1 MTTKNLAALPL
12 TLLFTLLPASL
23 LGGEDEWPAVSEDG
37 LQLVPN
43 SRMAAVYVQP
53 GADLAPYYRVML
65 AEPQVAFRKN
75 WERDLRSQSAS
86 KLSASSRVNTSKIK
100 ENLAQ
105 EFKSVFTDKLT
116 MGGYEVVTQAGDD
129 VLLILP
135 AIVNLDITAP
145 ETSGSGRTNS
155 YVRSAGEMTL
165 YIELYDSVTG
175 DIIAKAVDRQV
186 DRESN
191 QMYTWANSA
200 TNKAAADR
208 ILNGWADILIA
219 ALNEAKAPAPA
230 PQAVED

>member
-1 MTTKNLAALPL
+1 MTTRNLAALPL
-12 TLLFTLLPASL
+12 TLLFLLLPASL
-23 LGGEDEWPAVSEDG
+23 MASEDEWPAVSEDG
-37 LQLVPN
+37 LHLVPN

-53 GADLAPYYRVML
+53 GADLAPYSRVML

-86 KLSASSRVNTSKIK
+86 KLSTSSRVNTTKIK

-105 EFKSVFTDKLT
+105 EFKSVFTDKLA
-116 MGGYEVVTQAGDD
+116 GSGYEVVTDSGED

-175 DIIAKAVDRQV
+175 DIIAKAVDRQI
-186 DRESN
+186 DRETN

-200 TNKAAADR
+200 TNRAAAER
-208 ILNGWADILIA
+208 ILSGWADILIT
-219 ALNEAKAPAPA
+219 ALNDAKTSPSAPM
-230 PQAVED
+230 AVEE